1 MLNKMDILIND
12 EVHERRFITFKSL
25 VINDML

>member
-12 EVHERRFITFKSL
+12 EVYEIRFITFKSL

>member
-12 EVHERRFITFKSL
+12 EVNEIRLITFKSL
-25 VINDML
+25 VITDML